1 MSQKANAR
9 RAVIGS
15 CIALF
20 ANMGMNSTFTVFLMT
35 LIAKW
40 PEAAPVML
48 LPITVGCAMSFVCSS
63 FLMGPLM
70 KKLSPRAIFLACAV
84 LGALYCG
91 CYAFAG
97 SYTVLIAASVFGGL
111 VLSLGTH
118 AMGVNAITPYFG
130 EFGAKTG
137 ITIGA
142 VLASASV
149 GAAVFSFA
157 PGLIDIT
164 GSLRNA
170 YLTIGAVVVLCNV
183 AAYFIIPKAPK
194 ADASAAAAA
203 GTAAQEQPGLTMSRA
218 LKTPSFWL
226 VFFGIFFM
234 TVMYQ
239 GLCGHLPTFLK
250 IVGMEEN
257 RANSMQGVMQFVG
270 IFFVLFG
277 GAIVNKIGVKGLI
290 LLAGVPLAA
299 GCLLFGYAFHDPT
312 AVWFAVICSIL
323 CVSGAMILNICPVI
337 TPALFGAKEMNRIN
351 AVYSGGVFW
360 GAAAVAAQIL
370 NFVISEN
377 VNGEVVPAHY
387 DRGFLL
393 AVVFGVAGMV
403 CLFASLA
410 LNPMKK
416 AEKA

>member
-1 MSQKANAR
+1 MSQKSNAR
-9 RAVIGS
+9 RAVISS

-70 KKLSPRAIFLACAV
+70 KKLSPRTIFLVCAV

-97 SYTVLIAASVFGGL
+97 SYTVLIVASVFGGL

-130 EFGAKTG
+130 EFGTRTG

-149 GAAVFSFA
+149 GAAVFSFS

-164 GSLRNA
+164 GS
-170 YLTIGAVVVLCNV
+170 
-183 AAYFIIPKAPK
+183 
-194 ADASAAAAA
+194 
-203 GTAAQEQPGLTMSRA
+203 
-218 LKTPSFWL
+218 
-226 VFFGIFFM
+226 
-234 TVMYQ
+234 
-239 GLCGHLPTFLK
+239 
-250 IVGMEEN
+250 
-257 RANSMQGVMQFVG
+257 
-270 IFFVLFG
+270 
-277 GAIVNKIGVKGLI
+277 
-290 LLAGVPLAA
+290 
-299 GCLLFGYAFHDPT
+299 LLFGYAFHDPT

-370 NFVISEN
+370 NFVITEN

-393 AVVFGVAGMV
+393 AVVFGVAGMI

-416 AEKA
+416 KS